1 MLTLSER
8 DEVILELTKTII
20 QGTDIRGMVR
30 AALVDEDES
39 NRLLTL
45 LPIGVANAGDLAS
58 ILVAVSIRDQW
69 RAQPTCW
76 LASIITRLNLS
87 AQLPAFRDV
96 VNRLNAKINPN
107 PDPFDKTWL
116 RKERLPFFDRVKFRA
131 MAKALIESGDQP
143 ILKVNGP
150 PGSGRS
156 FSLDALGAIASI
168 EPKPPIVF
176 AVARI
181 NAEFQALYKVWQLA
195 SDLASQMKLTQP
207 NQPANTDAS
216 SDDLP
221 PEAGSS
227 YPATL
232 ARWILFNA
240 RQQTDLHVFVIEG
253 AFAQDVDPDIPL
265 FVNALAQQ
273 ICLPTQRQQMRLIL
287 IDAIGELV
295 GVQDADWVE
304 ETLTDAADLIPDD
317 LVPCIERLNQ
327 IRAEKGL
334 AQMPELP
341 LVMAKAI
348 LREAP
353 AAGKARLAHLHKRL
367 RGLLPPA
374 G

>member
-1 MLTLSER
+1 M
-8 DEVILELTKTII
+8 
-20 QGTDIRGMVR
+20 
-30 AALVDEDES
+30 
-39 NRLLTL
+39 
-45 LPIGVANAGDLAS
+45 
-58 ILVAVSIRDQW
+58 
-69 RAQPTCW
+69 
-76 LASIITRLNLS
+76 
-87 AQLPAFRDV
+87 
-96 VNRLNAKINPN
+96 
-107 PDPFDKTWL
+107 
-116 RKERLPFFDRVKFRA
+116 
-131 MAKALIESGDQP
+131 
-143 ILKVNGP
+143 
-150 PGSGRS
+150 
-156 FSLDALGAIASI
+156 
-168 EPKPPIVF
+168 
-176 AVARI
+176 ARI

-195 SDLASQMKLTQP
+195 SDLASQIKLTQP

-216 SDDLP
+216 PDDLP

-227 YPATL
+227 YSATL

-253 AFAQDVDPDIPL
+253 AFAQDIDPDIPL

-273 ICLPTQRQQMRLIL
+273 ICLPTQRQQTRLIL

-348 LREAP
+348 IREAP
-353 AAGKARLAHLHKRL
+353 AAGKARLAHLHNRL
-367 RGLLPPA
+367 RGLLPPRYRSPSPANPTARPAARWSSCIKTPSARSAPNPMCRPHTA
-374 G
+374 GPRPCWPPSAMYPH